1 MGDNKVIWI
10 PLALHEMTKE
20 LEEKEVFV
28 MIQDYLE
35 LAEKKRKDKQN
46 RRAAK

>member
-20 LEEKEVFV
+20 FEKQEVFV
-28 MIQDYLE
+28 TIENYLT
-35 LAEKKRKDKQN
+35 LAENKRQQKN
-46 RRAAK
+46 RRATK